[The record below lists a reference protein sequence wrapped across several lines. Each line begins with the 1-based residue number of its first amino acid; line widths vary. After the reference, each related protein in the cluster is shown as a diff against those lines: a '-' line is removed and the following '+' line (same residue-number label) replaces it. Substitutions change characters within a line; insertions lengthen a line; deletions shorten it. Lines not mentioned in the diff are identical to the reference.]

1 MKKGGI
7 LIAVVLLLFVMAG
20 CSNPT
25 DPVELSVSDLNDILD
40 TLDLTA
46 ASLTYHND
54 TEEMYPAGAAIRA
67 ESYIEKLKSF
77 TWKEYTPAS
86 ELNENDAYFYRL
98 TDSNV
103 TITAFSERYD
113 GARPL
118 HLITADGEGWFIL
131 PFIQDEENES
141 TVQVSSM
148 ILDVFSS
155 WYNESK
161 TALLC
166 GGTGTPLTAE
176 ELEYFQQYTE
186 STRTGYVAEHGGYYY
201 TASTEISC
209 FFTSFYDDVRELN
222 FEEFMRYF
230 PGDRDNPV
238 QATDLE
244 FEALKHVKGWP
255 FTEVESLDKMPVP
268 IHKYP
273 RSRVDEVLTKYAGI
287 TAAELDTTGV
297 VYLAAYDAFYNETS
311 DFGPGCFIP
320 CYGEKREDTVAL
332 WGAPSG
338 ENATA
343 DMLVLQKNGGN
354 WLILSH
360 QRVAI
365 S

>member
-54 TEEMYPAGAAIRA
+54 TEEMYPASAAIHA
-67 ESYIEKLKSF
+67 ESYIEKLKNF

-103 TITAFSERYD
+103 TITAFSERHD

-161 TALLC
+161 AALLC
-166 GGTGTPLTAE
+166 GGTGTPLTA
-176 ELEYFQQYTE
+176 
-186 STRTGYVAEHGGYYY
+186 
-201 TASTEISC
+201 
-209 FFTSFYDDVRELN
+209 
-222 FEEFMRYF
+222 
-230 PGDRDNPV
+230 
-238 QATDLE
+238 
-244 FEALKHVKGWP
+244 
-255 FTEVESLDKMPVP
+255 
-268 IHKYP
+268 
-273 RSRVDEVLTKYAGI
+273 
-287 TAAELDTTGV
+287 
-297 VYLAAYDAFYNETS
+297 
-311 DFGPGCFIP
+311 
-320 CYGEKREDTVAL
+320 
-332 WGAPSG
+332 
-338 ENATA
+338 
-343 DMLVLQKNGGN
+343 
-354 WLILSH
+354 
-360 QRVAI
+360 
-365 S
+365 